1 MRKLLI
7 SLVLLAGA
15 ATAATT
21 GTLTEQSQIRAR
33 KVVDAAVA
41 AIGGSAA
48 LESIETVRLDL
59 QGESYPRLQM
69 PTPNPPFEPSRFH
82 ETLLLDLKRNR
93 LLLEQRTSGAG
104 FDGDLTVAIANGEGT
119 MYDNRARTATPVP
132 PAQAS
137 QQQFI
142 QYNRRLPH
150 LLLRQ
155 ALERPNSLRYL
166 GEDTFDG
173 RRHHVVTFV
182 MADTQQV
189 ALFIEAKT
197 NLVSKYELVFTDPLR
212 GQQASQ
218 IIFGDYATA
227 GALKVPQQWSW
238 RFAGDLVAKYRVD
251 VQFNPAVT
259 DRSFE
264 VAADGYQKVAA
275 QPQTL
280 EERVERL
287 TDNVIVVHNVADQ
300 NYNTMAVAFREYI
313 VALEAPGSSDGADK
327 VIQKIKETWPGKPI
341 RYVALTHHHSDHIGG
356 LRSFIAEGA
365 TVVTTRANRG
375 VVETMAAAPQNDRLA
390 RAPRKP
396 EFLFVEGGRRVLTDG
411 ESTVELIDVG
421 PNPHARE
428 MLIAWLPA
436 QRIVFQGDLFFVPN
450 NGAPVGPPQS
460 STLDFAKKLQAK
472 SLAPQK
478 IASVHGRTAS
488 IEEFRAAVEG
498 NPVTGQA
505 PKLQ

>member
-1 MRKLLI
+1 M
-7 SLVLLAGA
+7 SLVWVAGAAAA

-21 GTLTEQSQIRAR
+21 GTLTEQSQVRAR
-33 KVVDAAVA
+33 KIIDEAVT
-41 AIGGSAA
+41 AIGGRTA
-48 LESIETVRLDL
+48 LESIEVVRLDL
-59 QGESYPRLQM
+59 QGESFPRLQM
-69 PTPNPPFEPSRFH
+69 TTPNPPFEPSRFH
-82 ETLLLDLKRNR
+82 ETLLLDLNRNR

-104 FDGDLTVAIANGEGT
+104 FDGDVTVAIANGEGT
-119 MYDNRARTATPVP
+119 VYDNRARTATPVP

-189 ALFIEAKT
+189 ALFVDAKT

-212 GQQASQ
+212 GQQSSQ
-218 IIFGDYATA
+218 IIFGNYTNV
-227 GALKVPQQWSW
+227 GKLKVPQQWSW
-238 RFAGDLVAKYRVD
+238 RFAGDLVARYKVD
-251 VQFNPAVT
+251 IEFNPALNE
-259 DRSFE
+259 RSFE
-264 VAADGYQKVAA
+264 VAAEGYRKVAA
-275 QPQTL
+275 LPQTL
-280 EERVERL
+280 QESVEQL
-287 TDNVIVVHNVADQ
+287 ADNVIVVHNVADQ
-300 NYNTMAVAFREYI
+300 NYNTMAVGFRDYI
-313 VALEAPGSSDGADK
+313 VAIEAPGSSEGADK
-327 VIQKIKETWPGKPI
+327 VIQKIKEAMPGKPI

-365 TVVTTRANRG
+365 TVITTRANRG
-375 VVETMAAAPQNDRLA
+375 VVDAMAAAPQNDRLA
-390 RAPRKP
+390 SAPRKP

-411 ESTVELIDVG
+411 EQTLELIDVG

-428 MLIAWLPA
+428 MLIAWLPR

-450 NGAPVGPPQS
+450 NDAPVGPLQT
-460 STLDFAKKLQAK
+460 STLDFAKKLQEK
-472 SLAPQK
+472 GLAPQR
-478 IASVHGRTAS
+478 IASVHGRTAT
-488 IEEFRAAVEG
+488 IEEFRSALDASS
-498 NPVTGQA
+498 PAIQISK
-505 PKLQ
+505 P